1 MDGGWKGII
10 YNDAKEGKWNVLKA
24 GLPVRQNIIHYV
36 PGVSTEG
43 GAADWVPIFGW
54 VNNIDK
60 ILGIVVVPK
69 CRHDKRLSFD
79 TIGFLEDPKLTR
91 KQRDSRQNIYGDK
104 PKNQVFW
111 STNTSICTL

>member
-1 MDGGWKGII
+1 MTDRYRVFNPIEISTAAALTFLNAIG
-10 YNDAKEGKWNVLKA
+10 YFNETLE
-24 GLPVRQNIIHYV
+24 L
-36 PGVSTEG
+36 VSVSHVFLTL
-43 GAADWVPIFGW
+43 DTLSYCLISY
-54 VNNIDK
+54 
-60 ILGIVVVPK
+60 LTTY
-69 CRHDKRLSFD
+69 RHDKRLSFD